1 MADAEIIYPDY
12 PEVEIVHYINKK
24 GKQDGY
30 QLKVGGTPQPVDRF
44 RDLETMECK
53 KRNIIQQH
61 TNYVVFL
68 YLYGG
73 LVLGIMNRYNFSQ
86 ATAVSALQYNFHQ
99 YGGRSNEDASILGS
113 I

>member
-1 MADAEIIYPDY
+1 MSDAEIIYPDY
-12 PEVEIVHYINKK
+12 PKVEIVPYINKK

-30 QLKVGGTPQPVDRF
+30 QLKVGETPQPVDRF
-44 RDLETMECK
+44 RDLETMKRK
-53 KRNIIQQH
+53 KDYIIRQH
-61 TNYVVFL
+61 VNYVVFL

-99 YGGRSNEDASILGS
+99 YGGRSVKDASIVALM
-113 I
+113 